1 MFVSFIDHYLDTLML
16 PILLNLFYYC
26 EMINCCEY
34 TGEAM
39 LSPLVMCGPQ
49 GLVFLKPVTLRLP
62 HCANAVPS
70 LGLTIKATDT
80 EAHLSTDWDQ
90 IHLPA
95 TTTLNTVAVKV
106 DHF

>member
-1 MFVSFIDHYLDTLML
+1 MPDIFTQHIKSLISAPLPSIFCHILIVSLI
-16 PILLNLFYYC
+16 
-26 EMINCCEY
+26 

-49 GLVFLKPVTLRLP
+49 GLVFLRPVTLRLP

>member
-1 MFVSFIDHYLDTLML
+1 MYTQDTFSEANISIECSTL
-16 PILLNLFYYC
+16 
-26 EMINCCEY
+26 
-34 TGEAM
+34 GEAM

-49 GLVFLKPVTLRLP
+49 GLVFLRPVTLRLP

-90 IHLPA
+90 IHIPG